1 MTVIKA
7 WIELQ

>member
-7 WIELQ
+7 TRKN